1 MLAILAAIT
10 QVIKS
15 RNGGGGE
22 ETSTEYFAA
31 LLTTLESAD
40 AHDTMSAVVTLISM
54 VIKSVPVPVLQSQ
67 FQPVSKLMMECLAR
81 ANAAAGEAND
91 DDASTTA
98 PAAASASGTGAG
110 MTRAL
115 IGCLSVLLRAQTYES
130 CQEASTLRVLDSILA
145 FGLHSKPK
153 VRKAAHHAVTAV
165 LKASR

>member
-81 ANAAAGEAND
+81 ANAAGETAANED
-91 DDASTTA
+91 GA
-98 PAAASASGTGAG
+98 AAASASGTGAG